1 MTGRSRTKPP
11 VTGPQWAALCRLP
24 GSDGAFA
31 PRPRWTHGTTIAT
44 LLAMGLIE
52 RDAAGRDLY
61 RRTAAGDAAVA
72 AVVDEAKRGTTDA

>member
-1 MTGRSRTKPP
+1 MTGRTRTKPV
-11 VTGPQWAALCRLP
+11 VTGPQWAALYRLP
-24 GSDGAFA
+24 GSSSAPA
-31 PRPRWTHGTTIAT
+31 PRPRWTHGTTMAK

-72 AVVDEAKRGTTDA
+72 AVVEEAKRGTTDA